1 MNAAMNVT
9 RDVTMD
15 TTINVEIDE
24 ANALKA
30 ARGGLVG

>member
-1 MNAAMNVT
+1 MNAAMNVA
-9 RDVTMD
+9 MD